1 MEIKQPFEKDLLTE
15 EEMISVATMNGKFPI
30 EKRMMQLES
39 LKQYQKENGSVK
51 GMTMNKIEDYTDL
64 YL

>member
-15 EEMISVATMNGKFPI
+15 EEMISVATMNGEFPI

-39 LKQYQKENGSVK
+39 LKQYQKEHGTVK
-51 GMTMNKIEDYTDL
+51 GMTMNKIEDSRDL

>member
-15 EEMISVATMNGKFPI
+15 EEMISVATMNGEFPI

-39 LKQYQKENGSVK
+39 LKQYQKEHGTVK
-51 GMTMNKIEDYTDL
+51 GMTMTKIEDSRDL